1 MLNTIQKRHFIKSAG
16 VVAGSLVLLVGMA
29 LVLIR
34 VQVIAAQLIG
44 QSRLLAGRR
53 G

>member
-34 VQVIAAQLIG
+34 VQVIAAQIIG
-44 QSRLLAGRR
+44 RRRLFAGRR